1 MVIFVA
7 VSAIPW
13 REWAYIQ
20 KGTCAPLEES
30 SYDPAAVMAVRSD
43 GDSPSPVGHGP
54 SMTPYQEGTT
64 MTRTST
70 RTPTNLLPRY
80 ATLPEAIEYCRS
92 SRRSLERR
100 IAEGKLTRFQN
111 GFRVLVDLNEI
122 DAMLRG
128 ERH

>member
-1 MVIFVA
+1 
-7 VSAIPW
+7 
-13 REWAYIQ
+13 
-20 KGTCAPLEES
+20 
-30 SYDPAAVMAVRSD
+30 MAK
-43 GDSPSPVGHGP
+43 
-54 SMTPYQEGTT
+54 
-64 MTRTST
+64 TST
-70 RTPTNLLPRY
+70 ATPPPTRLLPRY
-80 ATLPEAIEYCRS
+80 ATLPEAIAYCRS